1 LSVEF
6 QRTLRIPD
14 NNRTHRLP
22 PGLGRFPLRHVDDG
36 TSQVAAEWM
45 ARGRVVLPMYQAEA
59 MWIRFEPGFDNQRD
73 VPYPFAIA
81 VAAGKTNA
89 VTGKQGTGR
98 IHPDPQDYAVAPR
111 QPWLDGF

>member
-1 LSVEF
+1 MVEMRNDRLIFSFPEIHASATLSVEF

-36 TSQVAAEWM
+36 TSQVPGDWM
-45 ARGRVVLPMYQAEA
+45 ARGGVMLPMYQAEA

-73 VPYPFAIA
+73 VAYP
-81 VAAGKTNA
+81 
-89 VTGKQGTGR
+89 
-98 IHPDPQDYAVAPR
+98 
-111 QPWLDGF
+111 